1 MIVSEI
7 SALSGGRYKVYID
20 QEFAFVL
27 YKGELRLYKVIVGE
41 EIAEKDY
48 CEIVER
54 VLPKRAKLR
63 VMNLL
68 QKRQY
73 TEKQLVGKLQE
84 GFYSE
89 EIITQELEYVKSYG
103 YVNDKQFALDYIT
116 YHEGS
121 KTERRM
127 IQDLRQRG
135 ISESD
140 IKGAFAEWNELG
152 GSQDEL
158 KMIRELLEKKKYRA
172 DGDLKEK
179 QRVYAF
185 LLRKGFSSE
194 NVNKV
199 LGGMDSY
206 A

>member
-1 MIVSEI
+1 MIITEI

-27 YKGELRLYKVIVGE
+27 YKGELRLYKVSVGEAISEQQYQEIVGTL
-41 EIAEKDY
+41 
-48 CEIVER
+48 
-54 VLPKRAKLR
+54 LPKRAKLR
-63 VMNLL
+63 AMNLL

-73 TEKQLVGKLQE
+73 TGKQLADKLRD
-84 GFYSE
+84 GFYTE
-89 EIITQELEYVKSYG
+89 DIIDQAIQYVSSYG
-103 YVNDKQFALDYIT
+103 YINDRQFALDYIT

-127 IQDLRQRG
+127 IRDLRQKG

-140 IKGAFAEWNELG
+140 IKEAFAEWSELG

-158 KMIRELLEKKKYRA
+158 EMIRALLEKKHYHA
-172 DGDLKEK
+172 ECDIKEK
-179 QRVYAF
+179 QRIYAF